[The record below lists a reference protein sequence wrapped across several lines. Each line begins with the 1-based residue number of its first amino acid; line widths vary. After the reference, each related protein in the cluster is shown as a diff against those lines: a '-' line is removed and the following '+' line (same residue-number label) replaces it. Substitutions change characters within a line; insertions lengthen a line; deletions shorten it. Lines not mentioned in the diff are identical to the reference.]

1 MENDVILH
9 VIDQIKFSRVP
20 LWIKH
25 ASKKLEIHPENYEI
39 RIRRRL
45 LESSPYFKKSIEQL
59 TQ

>member
-1 MENDVILH
+1 MENDIILL
-9 VIDQIKFSRVP
+9 DQIKVSRVP

-25 ASKKLEIHPENYEI
+25 ASLKMEIHPENYEI

-45 LESSPYFKKSIEQL
+45 LESSPNFKKSIEQL

>member
-1 MENDVILH
+1 MESDVILL
-9 VIDQIKFSRVP
+9 VIDQIKVSRVP

-25 ASKKLEIHPENYEI
+25 ASLKIEIHPENSQI

-45 LESSPYFKKSIEQL
+45 LESSHNFKKSIEQM